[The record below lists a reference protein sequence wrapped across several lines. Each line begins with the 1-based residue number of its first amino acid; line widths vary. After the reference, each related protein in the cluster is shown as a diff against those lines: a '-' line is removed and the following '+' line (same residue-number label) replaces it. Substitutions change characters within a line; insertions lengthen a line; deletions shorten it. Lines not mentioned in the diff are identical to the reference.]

1 MAYTEEE
8 RAAARELYIAE
19 GLTFDEV
26 AERTGINATTIKKW
40 STEEG
45 GWRRRRADLRANL
58 EDIQQLTVRL
68 RKKLLLAALK
78 SLEGDNAEI
87 DPQKMFAVSA
97 IEGAT
102 AKLIKAD
109 LEAPEVPI
117 EWEIKTPAD
126 AVAALEQAVER
137 QVNRFLTEPG
147 AISLKGI
154 REMKDALDL
163 VTDMK
168 SKWAAEQKSGTQ
180 KGLSNEAA
188 EVIRKKILGMD
199 A

>member
-1 MAYTEEE
+1 MT
-8 RAAARELYIAE
+8 R
-19 GLTFDEV
+19 V
-26 AERTGINATTIKKW
+26 AERTGINVQTLKRW
-40 STEEG
+40 SAEEG

-68 RKKLLLAALK
+68 RKRLLVAALK
-78 SLEGDNAEI
+78 SLDGDDPVI

-117 EWEIKTPAD
+117 EREIKTAAD

-137 QVNRFLTEPG
+137 QVNRFLVEPG
-147 AISLKGI
+147 AINLKGI
-154 REMKDALDL
+154 KEMKDALDL
-163 VTDMK
+163 IAEMK
-168 SKWAAEQKSGTQ
+168 NKNADGQQQGAAERMAKV
-180 KGLSNEAA
+180 LE
-188 EVIRKKILGMD
+188 ILG